1 MTVWRGLI
9 FCYASPAIR
18 EAREIPEVPMTA
30 NCPECDATITLGAKT
45 VEGEIIACPD
55 CGAELEVVNINPP
68 TLVLAPE
75 VEEDWGE

>member
-1 MTVWRGLI
+1 
-9 FCYASPAIR
+9 
-18 EAREIPEVPMTA
+18 MTA
-30 NCPECDATITLGAKT
+30 TCPECDATITLGAKT

-68 TLVLAPE
+68 ELVLAPE